1 MRRIRLRIAYDGT
14 DFHGWQVQ
22 PGLATIQGELERIL
36 TDLEGSPVTVHGSGR
51 TDAGVHALGQIAAI
65 TLRNPIPVD
74 NLRRAINRL
83 LPESIR
89 ILAVDE
95 VPLSFHPRF
104 DARAKTYLY
113 RIYRDEICS
122 PFDRRYVHHHP
133 YPLDEPRMIA
143 AARRFE
149 GEHDFV
155 SFASAQRD
163 MESTVRT
170 IFESRLER
178 LGPEL
183 RYRVRGSGF
192 LMHMVRLIMGTL
204 VEVGKGNLDDDALTD
219 MLAGRRKAIM
229 LLPARGLTLV
239 QVDYE

>member
-178 LGPEL
+178 LGLEL

>member
-183 RYRVRGSGF
+183 RYRVRGRGF